1 MATLSTIASVLSTVE
16 QVRLP
21 EFKRHPLSFYAY
33 AAVPR
38 VADLGATASVLKLL
52 SRERYDQLYLRETTH
67 GNWYATIECGRLMA
81 MLHHARLAAATA
93 GALVVRGMRAEE
105 FARRLTREHED
116 LCGHSKRGLR
126 YDRAMPS
133 WNHAVGSDGRS
144 VGSAEVVGGN
154 VVGVAGADGWT
165 HNPALHDVVSSA
177 VAAGSLPLVA
187 SGRDGEAV
195 AHAGAEGATVRVAVA
210 SATLAY
216 PLAQIARHHPAG
228 AAGCGTPTTPHV
240 GIGAAARA
248 AALGEHVALV
258 PGVYAPFAL
267 RRVSGTRTRPLV
279 IAPVGFDTAARRA
292 VLDGAGNGMVA
303 AGERPQRA
311 PLTCVVAPPVS
322 VTSGSALDAAPAI
335 ALAHCAHVR
344 MLGLELRR
352 AAVGVAATECT
363 DVVLEHCN
371 VLCEAPVT
379 SDADPVLD
387 AATCAVV
394 SGTSA
399 CGQRMLAGGL
409 PAQVNAAGYAS
420 FAVLYVVLG
429 LLTLFVT
436 AGLDDATANRWLLSS
451 AVTTVATAA
460 LVQPVTSIAI
470 AGFGFTNAVLMQ
482 AVNRLT
488 V

>member
-1 MATLSTIASVLSTVE
+1 
-16 QVRLP
+16 
-21 EFKRHPLSFYAY
+21 
-33 AAVPR
+33 
-38 VADLGATASVLKLL
+38 
-52 SRERYDQLYLRETTH
+52 
-67 GNWYATIECGRLMA
+67 
-81 MLHHARLAAATA
+81 
-93 GALVVRGMRAEE
+93 
-105 FARRLTREHED
+105 
-116 LCGHSKRGLR
+116 
-126 YDRAMPS
+126 
-133 WNHAVGSDGRS
+133 
-144 VGSAEVVGGN
+144 
-154 VVGVAGADGWT
+154 
-165 HNPALHDVVSSA
+165 
-177 VAAGSLPLVA
+177 
-187 SGRDGEAV
+187 
-195 AHAGAEGATVRVAVA
+195 
-210 SATLAY
+210 
-216 PLAQIARHHPAG
+216 
-228 AAGCGTPTTPHV
+228 V

-279 IAPVGFDTAARRA
+279 IAPVGFDAAARRA
-292 VLDGAGNGMVA
+292 ALDGGGGVSGTAL
-303 AGERPQRA
+303 P
-311 PLTCVVAPPVS
+311 CIVAPRVS
-322 VTSGSALDAAPAI
+322 AHAGGGALDSPAPAI

-371 VLCEAPVT
+371 VLCEAPAT

-420 FAVLYVVLG
+420 FVVLYVVLG

-482 AVNRLT
+482 ALNRLT
-488 V
+488 L